1 MIKSMTAFASIER
14 DMDDLSIK
22 IEIRTY
28 NSRHLDIQLRMTPGY
43 QALEE
48 KLKTQISGYVARG
61 RVDVRLRIDDLSEA
75 AVAFEVDEA
84 RARAYHQALKTLK
97 DLLDLEGPV
106 PMEWVTARSDLIKPK
121 EVESD
126 ADKIGSLLADCMQ
139 EVLADVDAMRRKE
152 GAFIADDF
160 MQRLGFLQD
169 CIDRIEAHS
178 SGLLEQYKQR
188 LMERISILTDQHVIL
203 DEGRIEQEAAFLAD
217 KSDISEEIIRVRSHL
232 AQFEAIMTAGVPAGH
247 KLNFLIQ
254 EINREFNTI
263 GYKSAKTD
271 ISHMVVDVKSE
282 LEKIREQVQN
292 VE

>member
-48 KLKTQISGYVARG
+48 KLKTQISGCVARG

-121 EVESD
+121 EVESN

-160 MQRLGFLQD
+160 MQRLGFLKD

-188 LMERISILTDQHVIL
+188 LLERISILTDQHVIL

-232 AQFEAIMTAGVPAGH
+232 AQFEAIMTAGVPSGH